1 MKTIPVNFIGY
12 GDWGSRLVKKVQD
25 EGFVIENLVTNRTD
39 VEVDCNNLVP
49 RDEMNNIDWTLP
61 TFIITG
67 PLYHHEIL
75 RKCQCR
81 AFVEKPYYLPGQLR
95 NDLVFKPYVNYQWY
109 NSLKLRMIKDF
120 IGYGWKTLEIELFTT
135 TTVERGF
142 SVLEDFLPHVVS
154 IAAFLNPN
162 YIQSSKII
170 QNNGHYQVDF
180 NYESHN
186 ITFRF
191 GRARRRYARF
201 QTEDHIIETSNPNKI
216 VADGAEYD
224 IIRDPLKDSIVRY
237 YNYYLHGTCD
247 RIFYSE
253 DFHTFVMERL

>member
-81 AFVEKPYYLPGQLR
+81 AFVEKPYYL
-95 NDLVFKPYVNYQWY
+95 
-109 NSLKLRMIKDF
+109 SLI
-120 IGYGWKTLEIELFTT
+120 
-135 TTVERGF
+135 
-142 SVLEDFLPHVVS
+142 
-154 IAAFLNPN
+154 
-162 YIQSSKII
+162 
-170 QNNGHYQVDF
+170 
-180 NYESHN
+180 
-186 ITFRF
+186 
-191 GRARRRYARF
+191 
-201 QTEDHIIETSNPNKI
+201 HI
-216 VADGAEYD
+216 
-224 IIRDPLKDSIVRY
+224 
-237 YNYYLHGTCD
+237 
-247 RIFYSE
+247 
-253 DFHTFVMERL
+253 